1 MTATLTHTRQTRTAA
16 QTPASPDT
24 AAAERLLRDAAFA
37 LQLTRRVKEAIL
49 AGRPLAEP
57 KTPAAPPAGA
67 APAVGV

>member
-1 MTATLTHTRQTRTAA
+1 MTATLTKTRHPRTATQA
-16 QTPASPDT
+16 PAAPQT

-57 KTPAAPPAGA
+57 KTTAAEPGSAVV
-67 APAVGV
+67 AVGV